1 MDSAVT
7 SRLPGFGDRDELRMS
22 AHRWSDAAIACGIG
36 LASLIL
42 YARTTAPSVVAIFDD
57 SLEFQVVL
65 PTLGIAHPT
74 GYPLYTLLGHLFTRL
89 PWREPAYAVNLF
101 SALAAAAA
109 VAFLY
114 LAAHEL
120 SGQRWAALLAAAQFA
135 VIPVWW
141 SQATVAE
148 VYALHGLLQAAAL
161 WLALRWSHERG
172 KLWPLGGALGL
183 GLAHHRMTVLL
194 LPALALWGASRASRR
209 EGRAWLAAAGAALAP
224 LLLYAYLPLRGRFV
238 SSLDGAYRNDW
249 AGFWRWV
256 TARDYS
262 IFFADNPLAIARG
275 PRDYYELIAGQVGL
289 WALVL
294 ALLGVIV
301 LLFWRAGDDRRQ
313 RRWDGLCLATAL
325 AMTYGFALA
334 YRVSDSEVFFIPAF
348 LCTSLALSAGLA
360 ALPALCRTAGR
371 VLFGEGQGS
380 SPRACDCVLPLLL
393 MLAGFALLAGP
404 TIARFPS
411 LDRSQ
416 HWEVHDLG
424 VDWLSQPLPQGSV
437 LIGIL
442 GETTLAR
449 YFQFAHGL
457 RRDLQLEAADA
468 EAERLAAVAR
478 RLAEGRAVF
487 LTRPLPGVEGQYVLG
502 AVGPLIRVWP
512 PDRVEWEALPN
523 RTDQDVGAGIHL
535 IGYLVEVQASRMGRR
550 VRLTVHWQAG
560 QPLTER
566 LKVSARLAVPGNDK
580 LVASDSEPVHNA
592 YPTTAWRPGIVVQD
606 VYDLSVPS
614 TIAAGHY
621 ELVLIVYRSG
631 DEAELG
637 RATLGGVELSAP

>member
-1 MDSAVT
+1 
-7 SRLPGFGDRDELRMS
+7 MS
-22 AHRWSDAAIACGIG
+22 ARRWSDAAIACGIG
-36 LASLIL
+36 LASLVL
-42 YARTTAPSVVAIFDD
+42 YARTTAPSVVAVFDD

-74 GYPLYTLLGHLFTRL
+74 GYPLYTLLGYLFTRL
-89 PWREPAYAVNLF
+89 PWPEPAYAVNLF

-120 SGQRWAALLAAAQFA
+120 SGQRWAALLTAAQFA
-135 VIPVWW
+135 IIPIWW

-148 VYALHGLLQAAAL
+148 VYALQGLLQAATL
-161 WLALRWSHERG
+161 WLALRWSHGRG

-194 LPALALWGASRASRR
+194 LPALVLWGASRPGQR

-249 AGFWRWV
+249 SGFWRWV
-256 TARDYS
+256 TARDYG

-275 PRDYYELIAGQVGL
+275 PRDYYELIAGQVSP
-289 WALVL
+289 WALAL
-294 ALLGVIV
+294 ALLGVIA
-301 LLFWRAGDDRRQ
+301 LLFRRAEDDRRQ
-313 RRWDGLCLATAL
+313 RRWDGLCLAAAL
-325 AMTYGFALA
+325 AATYGFALA
-334 YRVSDSEVFFIPAF
+334 YRVGDSEVFFIPAF
-348 LCTSLALSAGLA
+348 LCTSLALAAGLA
-360 ALPALCRTAGR
+360 ALPAICRMAGR
-371 VLFGEGQGS
+371 ALLGERQGW
-380 SPRACDCVLPLLL
+380 SPRACTRFPPFLL
-393 MLAGFALLAGP
+393 MLAGFALLTMA

-416 HWEVHDLG
+416 RWEVHDLG

-468 EAERLAAVAR
+468 EVERLAAVTR

-487 LTRPLPGVEGQYVLG
+487 LTRPLPGVEERYVLG
-502 AVGPLIRVWP
+502 AIGPLIRVWP
-512 PDRVEWEALPN
+512 PDMVEWDVLPN
-523 RTDQDVGAGIHL
+523 RTDQAVGAGIHL
-535 IGYLVEVQASRMGRR
+535 IGYLVEMQAPRAGRR
-550 VRLTVHWQAG
+550 VRLTVHWQAER
-560 QPLTER
+560 PLAER
-566 LKVSARLAVPGNDK
+566 LKISARLAVPGNDK

-592 YPTTAWRPGIVVQD
+592 YPTTAWRSGIVVQD
-606 VYDLSVPS
+606 VYDLSVPP

-621 ELVLIVYRSG
+621 ELVLIVYRSEDG
-631 DEAELG
+631 TEIG
-637 RATLGGVELSAP
+637 RVALGGVELPAP

>member
-1 MDSAVT
+1 
-7 SRLPGFGDRDELRMS
+7 MS
-22 AHRWSDAAIACGIG
+22 ARRWLDAAIAGGIG
-36 LASLIL
+36 LASLTL
-42 YARTTAPSVVAIFDD
+42 YARTTAPSVVAVFDD

-89 PWREPAYAVNLF
+89 PWQEPAYAVNLF

-120 SGQRWAALLAAAQFA
+120 SGHRWAAMLAALQFA
-135 VIPVWW
+135 IIPVWW

-148 VYALHGLLQAAAL
+148 VYALQGLLQAVAL
-161 WLALRWSHERG
+161 WLALRWSHGRG
-172 KLWPLGGALGL
+172 KPWLLGGALGL

-194 LPALALWGASRASRR
+194 LPALVLWWAPRMGQR
-209 EGRAWLAAAGAALAP
+209 ERRAWSAAASAALAP

-256 TARDYS
+256 TARDYGV
-262 IFFADNPLAIARG
+262 FFADNPLAVARG

-289 WALVL
+289 AALAL
-294 ALLGVIV
+294 ALLGGIA
-301 LLFWRAGDDRRQ
+301 LLFWRTGDDHRQ
-313 RRWDGLCLATAL
+313 RRWDGLCLAAAL
-325 AMTYGFALA
+325 ATTYSFAIA
-334 YRVSDSEVFFIPAF
+334 YRVGDSEVFFIPAF
-348 LCTSLALSAGLA
+348 LCTSLALSAGLV
-360 ALPALCRTAGR
+360 ALPAICRAASGALLAKR
-371 VLFGEGQGS
+371 QGQS
-380 SPRACDCVLPLLL
+380 SLVCNRLLPLLL
-393 MLAGFALLAGP
+393 VLVGFALLTTA

-416 HWEVHDLG
+416 RWEVHDLG
-424 VDWLSQPLPQGSV
+424 IDWLSQPLPQGSV
-437 LIGIL
+437 IIGIL

-449 YFQFAHGL
+449 YFQFAHRL
-457 RRDLQLEAADA
+457 RRDVLLEAADD
-468 EAERLAAVAR
+468 EAQRLAAVAR

-487 LTRPLPGVEGQYVLG
+487 LTRPLPGAAEQFVLG

-512 PDRVEWEALPN
+512 PAAVAWDALPN
-523 RTDQDVGAGIHL
+523 RTDQNVGAGIRL
-535 IGYLVEVQASRMGRR
+535 IGYLVEVQLPRAGRR
-550 VRLTVHWQAG
+550 VRLTVHWQAE

-592 YPTTAWRPGIVVQD
+592 YPTPAWRPGIVVQD
-606 VYDLSVPS
+606 VYDLPIPP
-614 TIAAGHY
+614 TIAAGAY
-621 ELVLIVYRSG
+621 ELVLIVYRSEDG
-631 DEAELG
+631 VEIG
-637 RATLGGVELSAP
+637 RATLGSVELPAP